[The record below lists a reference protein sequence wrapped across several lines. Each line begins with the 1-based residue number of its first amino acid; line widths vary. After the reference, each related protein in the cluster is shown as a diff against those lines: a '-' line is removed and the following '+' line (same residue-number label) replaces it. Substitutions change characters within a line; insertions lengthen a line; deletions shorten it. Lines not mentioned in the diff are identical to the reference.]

1 MAYYTT
7 NITIFRDEFTN
18 PILHDDEWYMM
29 LWRYYCTC
37 CATITTF
44 VMEALRSI
52 WTIEFA
58 TIIRREA
65 TTKLRDFD
73 VNMFFASILIYG
85 SILVLVWIFLHF
97 IVGLLKDATKNKDTT
112 ENTNTVR
119 SKTTRIQSTMKL
131 DHRFLLCRRVR

>member
-7 NITIFRDEFTN
+7 NITIFRDEFINN
-18 PILHDDEWYMM
+18 PILHNDEWYMM

-37 CATITTF
+37 CATI
-44 VMEALRSI
+44 
-52 WTIEFA
+52 IEFA
-58 TIIRREA
+58 TIIQRDA

-85 SILVLVWIFLHF
+85 SILMLVWIFLHF

-119 SKTTRIQSTMKL
+119 SKTTRIRSTMKL

>member
-1 MAYYTT
+1 MAYNFWRISNKYYDNNMAYYTT

-37 CATITTF
+37 WATITTF

-73 VNMFFASILIYG
+73 VNMFLSLIHI
-85 SILVLVWIFLHF
+85 SEPTRLV
-97 IVGLLKDATKNKDTT
+97 
-112 ENTNTVR
+112 
-119 SKTTRIQSTMKL
+119 
-131 DHRFLLCRRVR
+131 